1 MAVVLT
7 DLGVR
12 VEHPI
17 AVDVLGAFGS
27 LRGAW
32 PLDPAP
38 AAQERVA
45 HPGVVAGAA
54 RVARL
59 PGFECRLGVMPGNQW
74 GTVFVG
80 ERHPS
85 REVEENIEIGPGLT
99 RWLDRFV
106 RKMDRAV
113 DIREGAD
120 LLAPD
125 RGRQHDVSEPG

>member
-54 RVARL
+54 RAARL
-59 PGFECRLGVMPGNQW
+59 PGLERRLRIMPGDQR
-74 GTVFVG
+74 GAVFVG
-80 ERHPS
+80 ERHSS
-85 REVEENIEIGPGLT
+85 REVEENIEIGSGLT
-99 RWLDRFV
+99 RWLNRFV
-106 RKMDRAV
+106 RKVDRAV
-113 DIREGAD
+113 NIR
-120 LLAPD
+120 
-125 RGRQHDVSEPG
+125 RC